1 VEADKLKDIVQD
13 GSPTKVV
20 VLGIG
25 TGVDMNELNNMA
37 SAPQNNNVISVSDF
51 SSLSN
56 VEEQLRDASCDR
68 QYLSLISVRY
78 NKFFWSMWYILKP
91 QLFIM
96 RQFRCDIGIQ
106 IGVAITQRKRPA
118 LYIFLFYGRP
128 M

>member
-1 VEADKLKDIVQD
+1 MEADKLKDIIQD
-13 GSPTKVV
+13 GRPTKVV

-78 NKFFWSMWYILKP
+78 NKFS
-91 QLFIM
+91 
-96 RQFRCDIGIQ
+96 
-106 IGVAITQRKRPA
+106 
-118 LYIFLFYGRP
+118 
-128 M
+128 